1 MTSLLSMLGVVF
13 ILSVEVLLSRIPG
26 HLDESSLWRLGARPD
41 YGGGWTSAKLDDGLG
56 GA

>member
-1 MTSLLSMLGVVF
+1 MSEPSGKNGAPIVEHKPNEIEPSALSLA
-13 ILSVEVLLSRIPG
+13 
-26 HLDESSLWRLGARPD
+26 LGARPD